1 MNKNSKKGIEL
12 IFSTLF
18 PYKTSYFKKWK
29 IYSYSLL
36 SIFTDQLL
44 TYVM

>member
-18 PYKTSYFKKWK
+18 LYETSFFKKNGK
-29 IYSYSLL
+29 FIHAPL
-36 SIFTDQLL
+36 QGG
-44 TYVM
+44 

>member
-18 PYKTSYFKKWK
+18 PYEQVIFKKMENF
-29 IYSYSLL
+29 YL
-36 SIFTDQLL
+36 SRS
-44 TYVM
+44 V

>member
-18 PYKTSYFKKWK
+18 PYETSCFLKWK
-29 IYSYSLL
+29 I
-36 SIFTDQLL
+36 
-44 TYVM
+44 